1 MEGQAIRGGTVEAPL
16 LTEDQFCAVYEQ
28 LDYGTPREAQVRLAN
43 FLCSLELRCDYTVKQ
58 HIYVATDTPD
68 RSLEKR
74 HAKVRQSKY
83 GNAEGL
89 GAWDIEMAFLL
100 TDLDVVVE

>member
-43 FLCSLELRCDYTVKQ
+43 FACSLGLRCDYTVKQ
-58 HIYVATDTPD
+58 HIYVATDTPE

-89 GAWDIEMAFLL
+89 DAWDIEMEFLL
-100 TDLDVVVE
+100 LDLDEVVE